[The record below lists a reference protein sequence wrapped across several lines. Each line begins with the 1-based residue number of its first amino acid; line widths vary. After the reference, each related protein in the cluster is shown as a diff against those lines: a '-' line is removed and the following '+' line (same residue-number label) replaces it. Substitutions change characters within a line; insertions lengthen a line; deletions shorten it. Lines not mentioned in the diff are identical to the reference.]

1 MGTSYIQLSVD
12 ERIEIARLRA
22 DGYTLEAIGLC
33 LHRHASTISR
43 ELRRNS
49 QPTKQYAGGYAPVRA
64 HELTQRRRR
73 WDARFKRVRE
83 PALRT
88 YVGEGLATG
97 WPRAMGYSPEQISG
111 RLARDNRTRTCP
123 AELVGL
129 SISHESIYRFVYYRS
144 AQKDYWHRLLPRAKS
159 RRGRF
164 KRHRIGPSE
173 RIPGRVSVRQRDA
186 QANTR
191 QVFGHWEGDLML
203 FSTYGQAVL
212 VAHERTSRVCFYRK
226 QPDKQ
231 ALNVFHA
238 LQQLF
243 APLPTQARRSI
254 TFDNGTEFSLHQRL
268 NQELTMATYFC
279 DTYSP
284 WQKGGVENA
293 IGRARHDIP
302 RKTDLARLSQDALDG
317 IARKHNHTPRKCL
330 NYQTPAEVF
339 LQHLNTLHFN
349 CESTFPPARE

>member
-1 MGTSYIQLSVD
+1 MGTSYTQLSVD
-12 ERIEIARLRA
+12 ERIELARLRA

-33 LHRHASTISR
+33 LNRHASTISR

-64 HELTQRRRR
+64 HELTERRRR
-73 WDARFKRVRE
+73 WDARFKLVRE
-83 PALRT
+83 PALQA
-88 YVGEGLATG
+88 YVGERLATG

-111 RLARDNRTRTCP
+111 RLARDNRTRECP
-123 AELVGL
+123 AELLGL

-144 AQKDYWHRLLPRAKS
+144 AQKDYWHRLLPRAKW

-164 KRHRIGPSE
+164 KRNRIGPSE
-173 RIPGRVSVRQRDA
+173 RIPGRVSITHRDA
-186 QANTR
+186 TANTR
-191 QVFGHWEGDLML
+191 QAFGHWEGDLML

-243 APLPTQARRSI
+243 APLPHQARRSI

-268 NQELTMATYFC
+268 NQELNMATYFC

-293 IGRARHDIP
+293 IGRARRDIP
-302 RKTDLARLSQDALDG
+302 RKTDLATLSQRELDQ

-330 NYQTPAEVF
+330 DYQTPAESF
-339 LQHLNTLHFN
+339 LQHLNALHFN
-349 CESTFPPARE
+349 CESTFPPSRQ

>member
-1 MGTSYIQLSVD
+1 MGTSYTQLSVD
-12 ERIEIARLRA
+12 ERIEIARLHA
-22 DGYTLEAIGLC
+22 DGYSFEDIGEQLS
-33 LHRHASTISR
+33 RHASTISR

-49 QPTKQYAGGYAPVRA
+49 QPTKHYAGGYEPMRA
-64 HELTQRRRR
+64 HELSLRRRG
-73 WDARFKRVRE
+73 WDARYKLVRE

-88 YVGEGLATG
+88 YVGEGL
-97 WPRAMGYSPEQISG
+97 AMGYSPEQISG
-111 RLARDNRTRTCP
+111 RLARDNRTRDCP

-129 SISHESIYRFVYYRS
+129 SISHESIYRFIYYRS
-144 AQKDYWHRLLPRAKS
+144 AQKDYWHRLLPRAKW

-164 KRHRIGPSE
+164 KRNQIGPSE
-173 RIPGRVSVRQRDA
+173 RIPGRVAVSQRDP

-191 QVFGHWEGDLML
+191 QRFGDWEGDLML

-268 NQELTMATYFC
+268 NQELNMATYFC

-293 IGRARHDIP
+293 IGRARRDLP
-302 RKTDLARLSQDALDG
+302 RKTNLATFSQDQLDAL
-317 IARKHNHTPRKCL
+317 ARKHNHTPRKCL
-330 NYQTPAEVF
+330 NYQTPTEVF
-339 LQHLNTLHFN
+339 LQHLNALHFN
-349 CESTFPPARE
+349 RESTFPPTRE

>member
-1 MGTSYIQLSVD
+1 MGTSYNHLSVD

-22 DGYTLEAIGLC
+22 DGYSFEDIGERLG
-33 LHRHASTISR
+33 RHASSISR
-43 ELRRNS
+43 EVKRNS
-49 QPTKQYAGGYAPVRA
+49 QPTKQYAGGYAPLRA
-64 HELTQRRRR
+64 HELSLRRRR
-73 WDARFKRVRE
+73 WNARYKLVRE

-88 YVGEGLATG
+88 YVGERL
-97 WPRAMGYSPEQISG
+97 AMGYSPEQISG
-111 RLARDNRTRTCP
+111 RLARDHRTRDCP

-129 SISHESIYRFVYYRS
+129 SISHESIYRFIYYRS
-144 AQKDYWHRLLPRAKS
+144 AQKDYWHRLLPRAKW

-164 KRHRIGPSE
+164 KRTRPSPSE
-173 RIPGRVSVRQRDA
+173 LIPGRVAISEREA
-186 QANTR
+186 SANTR
-191 QVFGHWEGDLML
+191 HTFGHWEGDLML
-203 FSTYGQAVL
+203 FSTYGQALL
-212 VAHERTSRVCFYRK
+212 VAHERTSRICFYRK

-243 APLPTQARRSI
+243 APLPALARRSI

-268 NQELTMATYFC
+268 NLELNMATYFC

-293 IGRARHDIP
+293 IGRARRDIP
-302 RKTDLARLSQDALDG
+302 RQTDLANLSQDQLDR

-330 NYQTPAEVF
+330 DYQTPAEVF
-339 LQHLNTLHFN
+339 LQHLNALHFN

>member
-1 MGTSYIQLSVD
+1 MGTSYTQLSVD
-12 ERIEIARLRA
+12 ERVELARLRA

-33 LHRHASTISR
+33 LNRHACTISR

-73 WDARFKRVRE
+73 WDARFKLVRE
-83 PALRT
+83 PALQA
-88 YVGEGLATG
+88 YVGECLATG

-164 KRHRIGPSE
+164 KRNRIGPSE
-173 RIPGRVSVRQRDA
+173 RIPGRVSIAERDA
-186 QANTR
+186 NANTR
-191 QVFGHWEGDLML
+191 QTFGHWEGDLML
-203 FSTYGQAVL
+203 FSTYGQVVL

-243 APLPTQARRSI
+243 APLPPAARRSI

-268 NQELTMATYFC
+268 NQELNMATYFC

-293 IGRARHDIP
+293 IGRARRDVP
-302 RKTDLARLSQDALDG
+302 RKTDLATLTQSDLDH

-339 LQHLNTLHFN
+339 LQHLNALHFN
-349 CESTFPPARE
+349 CESTFPPSRE

>member
-1 MGTSYIQLSVD
+1 MGTSYTQLSVD
-12 ERIEIARLRA
+12 ERIELARLRA

-33 LHRHASTISR
+33 LNRHASTISR

-73 WDARFKRVRE
+73 WDARYKLVRE
-83 PALRT
+83 PALQT
-88 YVGEGLATG
+88 YVGKCLAT
-97 WPRAMGYSPEQISG
+97 GYSPEQISG
-111 RLARDNRTRTCP
+111 RLARDNRTRDCP
-123 AELVGL
+123 AELLGL

-164 KRHRIGPSE
+164 KRDRIGPSE
-173 RIPGRVSVRQRDA
+173 RIPGRVSIAERDA
-186 QANTR
+186 QVNTR
-191 QVFGHWEGDLML
+191 QTFGHWEGDLML

-231 ALNVFHA
+231 ALHVFDA
-238 LQQLF
+238 LHQLF
-243 APLPTQARRSI
+243 EPLPQAARRSI

-268 NQELTMATYFC
+268 NQELNMTTYFC

-293 IGRARHDIP
+293 IGRARRDIP
-302 RKTDLARLSQDALDG
+302 RKTDLATLSQHDLDR
-317 IARKHNHTPRKCL
+317 IARKHNNTPRKCL
-330 NYQTPAEVF
+330 DYQTPAESF
-339 LQHLNTLHFN
+339 LQHLNALHFN
-349 CESTFPPARE
+349 CESISPPSRE